1 MILDTNA
8 VSALFAGHAGLEAV
22 LADRERI
29 HVPVIVLGE
38 YRYGIK
44 GSRSSAKL
52 DLLLDQLESE
62 SDILHVD
69 PITARTYAEIRKELK
84 AAGRPIPEND
94 IWIAAL
100 ARQHDLPVVS
110 RDSHFDHVKKLT
122 RVDWEA

>member
-1 MILDTNA
+1 VILDTNA
-8 VSALFAGHAGLEAV
+8 VSALFAGDTGLEAV
-22 LADRERI
+22 LANRERH

-52 DLLLDQLESE
+52 DLLLDHLESE
-62 SDILHVD
+62 SDVLHVD
-69 PITARTYAEIRKELK
+69 PITARTYAEIRRELK
-84 AAGRPIPEND
+84 TAGRPIPEND

-122 RVDWEA
+122 RVDWDG